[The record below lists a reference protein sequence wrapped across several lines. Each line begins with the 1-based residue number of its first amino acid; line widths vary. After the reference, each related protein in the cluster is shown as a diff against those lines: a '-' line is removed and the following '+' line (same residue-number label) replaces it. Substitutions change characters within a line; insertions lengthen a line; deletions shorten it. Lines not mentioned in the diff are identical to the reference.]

1 MSRTKLFSHSLQVV
15 EKSMIDTPQRRIL
28 KGERSDMK
36 EKDIFKLIVSLIVCQ
51 LAGFVGSLFITPSF
65 PAWYA
70 SIAKPSLTPPNWVF
84 SPVWISL
91 FVLMGISL
99 FLVWQKTLHY
109 PGVKTA
115 MLWFGVH
122 LALNMFWPILFF
134 GLKSPFFAFI
144 EIVLLLAAIFLTI
157 IKLLK
162 VSRLAGVL
170 LIPYFFW
177 VCFAAALN
185 YAIWNLNA

>member
-1 MSRTKLFSHSLQVV
+1 MDIESMRS
-15 EKSMIDTPQRRIL
+15 EKNMKQSDIL
-28 KGERSDMK
+28 K
-36 EKDIFKLIVSLIVCQ
+36 LILSLIVCQ
-51 LAGFVGSLFITPSF
+51 LTGFVGSLFTTPSI
-65 PAWYA
+65 PNWYA
-70 SIAKPSLTPPNWVF
+70 SLAKPSFTPPNWVF

-115 MLWFGVH
+115 MLWFGIQ
-122 LALNMFWPILFF
+122 LALNMFWSILFF

-144 EIVLLLAAIFLTI
+144 GIVLLLAAIFLTI
-157 IKLLK
+157 VKSLK

-185 YAIWNLNA
+185 YAIWNLNV